1 MQIRYRLKEN
11 KLNACPFLYP
21 PIKISNGRIYQIKK
35 LIFEWMKRLCLCFL
49 VIMMACSKLFAQD
62 NDLLLANQYA
72 ANGEQQKAL
81 DIYQKLYKQ
90 NNEAYFTVYT
100 NGLLG
105 VKKFDEA
112 ISIAK
117 KMMHKHPE
125 DRQYNIALATAY
137 TQQGSLDKANAIF
150 DDLVKNIPADANQIA
165 VLAQLFYQ
173 NSNVDYAIKIFLQG
187 RKLLQS
193 NLLFSYELINLYR
206 YKRDKPAL
214 VEEYLNFLPS
224 NPPFITQAENTLSAL
239 FDGPADYDVLK
250 TALLKRIQKD
260 PQQTIYPELLTW
272 QFLQQ
277 KQFDMALNQALAL
290 SRRQNDDGS
299 NIFDLCRTL
308 VANDAYDAAIRG
320 YEYLISKGKEQ
331 QFYIPAKIEL
341 INTKNSRV
349 TSGKY
354 VQADLL
360 SLEKDYDDLLTEFGK
375 NPNTAFAMQKLANL
389 QAYKL
394 HKLADAQKLLEKT
407 IKIPGVKPALVAA
420 CKLDLGDVMLLN
432 NQPWDATLL
441 YSQVEK
447 DFPNSAIA
455 QDAKYRNAKLA
466 YYTGD
471 FTWAK
476 GQLDVLKAA
485 TSQLIAND
493 ALNLSLLISDSI
505 TADSS
510 GAALKIYARADLLIF
525 AGQPEKAL
533 VTLDSIDTK
542 YPGNSLAD
550 DILMSK
556 ARLLI
561 QQKNYADAV
570 PLLKKIAEEHSFD
583 LWADDAVFM
592 LGDIY
597 ENQLQDKEKAK
608 TYYQKIITDY
618 AGSLYINEAR
628 RRFRL
633 LRGDK
638 NDVSS

>member
-1 MQIRYRLKEN
+1 
-11 KLNACPFLYP
+11 
-21 PIKISNGRIYQIKK
+21 
-35 LIFEWMKRLCLCFL
+35 MKRLCLCL
-49 VIMMACSKLFAQD
+49 LIVLIACSKLFAQD
-62 NDLLLANQYA
+62 NDLLLAKQYA
-72 ANGEQQKAL
+72 ANGDQQKAL
-81 DIYQKLYKQ
+81 DIYQKLFKQ
-90 NNEAYFTVYT
+90 NNEAFFTVYV
-100 NGLLG
+100 NSLLG
-105 VKKFDEA
+105 VKKFDDA
-112 ISIAK
+112 ISITK
-117 KMMHKHPE
+117 KMMRKHPE
-125 DRQYNIALATAY
+125 DHQYNIVLGTAY
-137 TQQGSLDKANAIF
+137 TQQGSVDKANAIY
-150 DDLVKNIPADANQIA
+150 DDLIKNLPPDQGQIA
-165 VLAQLFYQ
+165 LLASLFYQ
-173 NSNVDYAIKIFLQG
+173 NANVDYAIKMFLQG
-187 RKLLQS
+187 RKLMQ
-193 NLLFSYELINLYR
+193 NDQLFSYELINLYR
-206 YKRDKPAL
+206 YKRDKAAL

-224 NPPFITQAENTLSAL
+224 NPPFITQAENTLSGI
-239 FDGPADYDVLK
+239 FEGQADYDILK
-250 TALLKRIQKD
+250 AALLKRIQKD

-277 KQFDMALNQALAL
+277 KQFDQALNQALAL

-299 NIFDLCRTL
+299 NIFELCRTL
-308 VANDAYDAAIRG
+308 TANEAYDAAIRG
-320 YEYLISKGKEQ
+320 YEYLLTKGKDQ

-341 INTKNSRV
+341 INTKNLRV

-354 VQADLL
+354 VKEDLI
-360 SLEKDYDDLLTEFGK
+360 SLEKDYNDLLTEFGK
-375 NPNTAFAMQKLANL
+375 NANTAFAMQKLANL

-394 HKLADAQKLLEKT
+394 HKLIDAQKLMEET
-407 IKIPGVKPALVAA
+407 INIPGIKPALLAA
-420 CKLDLGDVMLLN
+420 CKLDLGDVTLLN

-447 DFPNSAIA
+447 DFPNSAIG

-466 YYTGD
+466 WYTGD

-493 ALNLSLLISDSI
+493 ALNLSLLISDNI
-505 TADSS
+505 AADST

-525 AGQPEKAL
+525 AEQPDKAL
-533 VTLDSIDTK
+533 ITLDSIDVK

-550 DILMSK
+550 DILMAK
-556 ARLLI
+556 ARLFI

-570 PLLKKIAEEHSFD
+570 PLLKKIAEEHRFD

-597 ENQLQDKEKAK
+597 ENQLGDKEKAK
-608 TYYQKIITDY
+608 IYYQKIITDY

-638 NDVSS
+638 NEAAS